1 MKTRFWTLLATALL
15 MAGCATKPAPRPA
28 AIPDLSRYHTVLVE
42 SVTIASDA
50 GMLSIANRRALER
63 QLRLALVDSLPAE
76 LRALAPAGDVLRVQV
91 TVTALDAV
99 EPLGDRARATR
110 VGMPLDRGTIAF
122 DVRYFRHGAAV
133 PFATVS
139 EQHKSGRFVF
149 GDSFSHYAHAVGAL
163 RDWGTLLASSMPNT

>member
-1 MKTRFWTLLATALL
+1 MKTRLMSLFAAALL
-15 MAGCATKPAPRPA
+15 MAGCATGPAHEAA

-50 GMLSIANRRALER
+50 GMLSNPNRHTLER
-63 QLRLALVDSLPAE
+63 QLRLALVTSIPAE
-76 LRALAPAGDVLRVQV
+76 LRALAPAADVLRVQV

-99 EPLGDRARATR
+99 EPLGARATR
-110 VGMPLDRGTIAF
+110 VGLPLDRGTIAF
-122 DVRYFRHGAAV
+122 DVRYFRHGAVV

-139 EQHKSGRFVF
+139 EQHKAGRFVF

-163 RDWGTLLASSMPNT
+163 RDWGAVLASSMPST

>member
-1 MKTRFWTLLATALL
+1 MKTRLMSLLAAALL
-15 MAGCATKPAPRPA
+15 MAGCATGPAHKAA

-50 GMLSIANRRALER
+50 GMLSNPNRHTLER
-63 QLRLALVDSLPAE
+63 ELRLALVASIPAD
-76 LRALAPAGDVLRVQV
+76 LRALAPAADVLRVQV

-99 EPLGDRARATR
+99 EPLGDRAHATR
-110 VGMPLDRGTIAF
+110 VGLPLDRGTIAF
-122 DVRYFRHGAAV
+122 DVRYFRHGALV

-139 EQHKSGRFVF
+139 EQHKAGRFVF

-163 RDWGTLLASSMPNT
+163 RDWGAVLASSMPNT